1 MKKRGSTKKRSSAQK
16 VLMVFIAIFLVI
28 LVALA
33 VVMMRDIFS
42 NSPEDDPDSNIIN
55 HPTDPDD
62 PDNPAGPDDPVDPDD
77 DDYLD
82 HSPDPVPPPTPDPDA
97 NLDGTNP
104 LTGVP
109 MDSRFDRNRPIAI
122 VVNNLNEAFRIN
134 GISEADIVYEYLV
147 EGGLT
152 RMLAL
157 YQDVFYVEKIGSI
170 RSARH
175 YTVQL
180 ANAYDAILVAAGR
193 SPQAQAEVRA
203 LGIPFLN
210 EVEGPHREIF
220 FRDRNRI
227 PGRRVE
233 NLHSVVTTGARLF
246 QWLPQYDFRI
256 VHEDNYEP
264 SLRFVENGTP
274 NGGSTANDIRM
285 RFSAVKSTTFI
296 YNSAD
301 NVYRVRQN
309 NEDFTD
315 ANNNARAVFTNII
328 FIKTSV
334 TGLQGDDAHRL
345 EIVTTGSGTGYFANG
360 GRYIPILWS
369 RDNKSSQF
377 IFTREDG
384 TPLDFGV
391 GKTYICIIPR
401 THDPVFG

>member
-1 MKKRGSTKKRSSAQK
+1 
-16 VLMVFIAIFLVI
+16 MVFIAIFLVI
-28 LVALA
+28 LVVLA
-33 VVMMRDIFS
+33 IVMVRDIFS
-42 NSPEDDPDSNIIN
+42 NTPDDDTDDDFINQPADPNDPDNPN
-55 HPTDPDD
+55 NPDNPDDPDD
-62 PDNPAGPDDPVDPDD
+62 PDD
-77 DDYLD
+77 LD
-82 HSPDPVPPPTPDPDA
+82 HSTQPIPSPTPDPDA

-109 MDSRFDRNRPIAI
+109 MDLRFDRNRPIAV
-122 VVNNLNEAFRIN
+122 VVNNLHEALPLN
-134 GISEADIVYEYLV
+134 GISEADIVYEYPV
-147 EGGLT
+147 EGGMT

-180 ANAYDAILVAAGR
+180 AHAYDAILVAAGR

-220 FRDRNRI
+220 FRDRNRV

-246 QWLPQYDFRI
+246 HWLPQYDFRI
-256 VHEDNYEP
+256 EHEASYEP
-264 SLRFVENGTP
+264 SLRFVEDGTP
-274 NGGSTANDIRM
+274 SGGSTANEIRM
-285 RFSAVKSTTFI
+285 RFSAAKSTSFI
-296 YNSAD
+296 YNSAE

-309 NEDFTD
+309 NTNFID
-315 ANNNARAVFTNII
+315 ANNNANAVFTNIV

-334 TGLQGDDAHRL
+334 TGLQGDDAGRL

-360 GRYIPILWS
+360 GRYIPINWS
-369 RDNKSSQF
+369 RADKSSQF

-384 TPLDFGV
+384 TRLDFGV
-391 GKTYICIIPR
+391 GKSYICIIPR
-401 THDPVFG
+401 NVDPVFE